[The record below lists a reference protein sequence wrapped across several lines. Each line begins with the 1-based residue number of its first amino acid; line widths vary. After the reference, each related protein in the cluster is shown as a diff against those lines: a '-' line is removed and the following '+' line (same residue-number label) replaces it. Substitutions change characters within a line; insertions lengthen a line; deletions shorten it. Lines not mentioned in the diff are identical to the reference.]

1 MAPAKALYLLGV
13 SFRTA
18 PVAVRETLSFQPAE
32 ASALLQDSLL
42 QDSGAGTNGGEA
54 AVLSTCNRTEFYL
67 ASADEAAVE
76 RWLGYLRRLRPQ
88 APILRADCHRYQL
101 TGSEAFGHLVRVA
114 CGLDS
119 AILGDGQILPQVRKA
134 AAIAAQA
141 GTLGIYLNQAF
152 ALAVRAGKRARA
164 ETRIGHGCPSLGSA
178 LAELIASHLRCHR
191 PERAARI
198 LVIGAGQIARD
209 IGNNLAK
216 RRLGELVFLNRTGER
231 AVALAEHCGG
241 QALAWS
247 QLDSALDSADV
258 IVAATSAPEP
268 ILRRERLD
276 ALVERRPLD
285 PPLVVDGGVPRNI
298 EAGSGLRIVD
308 IDAIHEQREQVLAVR
323 GAAVPAVE
331 AMVELAVAAWAEWCG
346 ARPVEEAIA
355 SLYRQAPAFG
365 REASE
370 QLFAS
375 GTPSPEQAEEVFLR
389 MFRRVLHAPVR
400 GLRAQHALVRAE

>member
-1 MAPAKALYLLGV
+1 M
-13 SFRTA
+13 
-18 PVAVRETLSFQPAE
+18 
-32 ASALLQDSLL
+32 
-42 QDSGAGTNGGEA
+42 NGGEA

-67 ASADEAAVE
+67 ASAEEAAVE
-76 RWLGYLRRLRPQ
+76 HWLGSLRRLRPR

-101 TGSEAFGHLVRVA
+101 TGSEALRHLVRVA

-119 AILGDGQILPQVRKA
+119 AVLGDGQILPQVRKA

-141 GTLGIYLNQAF
+141 GTLGTYLNQAF
-152 ALAVRAGKRARA
+152 RLAVRAGKRARA
-164 ETRIGHGCPSLGSA
+164 ETPIGHGSPSLGSA
-178 LAELIASHLRCHR
+178 LAEMIARHLQRHA
-191 PERAARI
+191 PERTVRI

-209 IGNNLAK
+209 IGSNLAK
-216 RRLGELVFLNRTGER
+216 RRLGELTFLNRTEQR

-247 QLDSALDSADV
+247 LLDSALDSADV

-268 ILRRERLD
+268 ILRRQRLD
-276 ALVERRPLD
+276 ALVERRPLH

-298 EAGSGLRIVD
+298 ETGSGLRIVD
-308 IDAIHEQREQVLAVR
+308 IDAIHEQREQVLAVL
-323 GAAVPAVE
+323 GAAVPTVE

-365 REASE
+365 REASQ

-400 GLRAQHALVRAE
+400 GLRARHVPVRAG